1 MTRFFSRPNL
11 CTEEVEVIAD
21 PSQIHVA
28 QEVLDLPKEAY
39 KARWS
44 NPETRHYLLSLAQG
58 QNEDYCVSVGN
69 QASLLYG
76 FMADYDGILTPDLIE
91 ELKSK
96 RQAKYKPAW
105 WCLSHSNKLHLVWL
119 FERPVTVTGNAH
131 ADKLLSIVARKV
143 KAANWGVGYDPSCEK
158 VTQVMDVGREWHV
171 FSEEAVI
178 PTAEVLAWDLTL
190 FEASVRNMIADVVDI
205 DVKVVAAEVKK
216 RKWPHEPPP
225 NFSIGA
231 RCVRFWDATAD
242 NTTGAQ
248 IVKDGIRVYTP
259 HDNGFKSWR
268 SLLGAEFCEEYTSRS
283 MAPFLEDT
291 YYCHSKDE
299 YWRFFRTDTVPHYE
313 KRTEKVLRRDL
324 IKEARLASKPGKG
337 EELSELDQML
347 YTICRKNAVDFVAPV
362 IYRPAGRIHVD
373 GMGMLLN
380 TSLITVQKPAPR
392 LADVTAESLTD
403 YPHCPQEYREDP
415 SVCAWDNPFA
425 VKGFPHIHRLL
436 TAFFMKGQ
444 ATYESWCEAGCP
456 LQNEHGVS
464 FPALADVQLMY
475 LLSWLAHFYQN
486 AARMSQNPGRG
497 QALILAGPAGTG
509 KSFFGRQ
516 ILSRLMGGAVD
527 AEKFYLEGSRFNSGI
542 VSSPVHLVDDKLGS
556 RSQKTRLQFTES
568 LKIVVANAVLRYEA
582 KFGSAMESVP
592 WPGRVV
598 ILANED
604 ATSLSVLPDLD
615 MSTRD
620 KFMML
625 KLGGARFHWGTDA
638 ENQKWLNDELPYFAR
653 FLLGWKTPVQMRDER
668 FGVRAVQH
676 ADMAQASAENG
687 LTQVLVEVLETCI
700 ETVTG
705 GIDANDRGDAEGW
718 AIEGPAVK
726 ILKWIKSVDDSLARE
741 VIDSRTLQQS
751 LTTLYK
757 NGGYNIAQDPVTKW
771 WKIPYVLRKKAE
783 NNG

>member
-1 MTRFFSRPNL
+1 MIKFFSRPNL
-11 CTEEVEVIAD
+11 ATDRVEVIEK
-21 PSQIHVA
+21 PWEISLP
-28 QEVLDLPKEAY
+28 QEILDLPKDEY
-39 KARWS
+39 KRRWLS
-44 NPETRHYLLSLAQG
+44 PETQHFLLMLSQG

-76 FMADYDGILTPDLIE
+76 FFADYDGVLTPDLIDS
-91 ELKSK
+91 LKAK
-96 RQAKYKPAW
+96 RQSKYKPAW
-105 WCLSHSNKLHLVWL
+105 WCLSHSGKLHLVWL
-119 FERPVTVTGNAH
+119 FERPVTVTGNVH
-131 ADKLLSIVARKV
+131 ANRLLSIIAKKL
-143 KAANWGVGYDPSCEK
+143 KAAHWGVGYDPSCED
-158 VTQVMDVGREWHV
+158 VTQVMDIGREWHV
-171 FSEEAVI
+171 FAEDARI
-178 PTAEVLAWDLTL
+178 PTAEILAWDLTL
-190 FEASVRNMIADVVDI
+190 FESSVRNMVSDAVDI
-205 DVKVVAAEVKK
+205 DIQTVAAEVKK
-216 RKWPHEPPP
+216 RTWPHQPPAS
-225 NFSIGA
+225 FVIGA
-231 RCVRFWDATAD
+231 RCVRFWDPTAD

-268 SLLGAEFCEEYTSRS
+268 SLLGAEFCEAYTAKS

-299 YWRFFRTDTVPHYE
+299 YWRFFRTDTPPHYE

-324 IKEARLASKPGKG
+324 VKEARLSAKPGKG
-337 EELSELDQML
+337 EDLSELDQML
-347 YTICRKNAVDFVAPV
+347 YTISRRNTVDFVAPV
-362 IYRPAGRIHVD
+362 LYRPAGRIQVD
-373 GMGMLLN
+373 GMGAILN
-380 TSLITVQKPAPR
+380 TSLVTVAKPAGR
-392 LADVTAESLTD
+392 LADISVGDLAEF
-403 YPHCPQEYREDP
+403 PNCPQEYRDDP

-436 TAFFMKGQ
+436 TAFFIKSQ
-444 ATYESWCEAGCP
+444 SVYDSWCDAGCP
-456 LQNEHGVS
+456 LHNPEGEA
-464 FPALADVQLMY
+464 FPHLGDQQLTY
-475 LLSWLAHFYQN
+475 LLSWLAHFYKN

-497 QALILAGPAGTG
+497 QAMILAGPAGTG

-516 ILSRLMGGAVD
+516 LLSRLMGGAVD

-556 RSQKTRLQFTES
+556 RSQKIRLQFTES

-604 ATSLSVLPDLD
+604 AQSLSVLPDLD

-625 KLGGARFHWGTDA
+625 KLGGAKFHWGTDA

-653 FLLGWKTPVQMRDER
+653 FLLGWKIPVQMRDER

-676 ADMAQASAENG
+676 ADMSQASAENG
-687 LTQVLVEVLETCI
+687 LTQVVVEILEACVENAMKERDI
-700 ETVTG
+700 KDPA
-705 GIDANDRGDAEGW
+705 DADGW
-718 AIEGPAVK
+718 ATIGNAVQ
-726 ILKWIKSVDDSLARE
+726 IFKWIKQCDDSYARE
-741 VIDSRTLQQS
+741 VIDSRTLNQNLS
-751 LTTLYK
+751 TLYR
-757 NGGYNIAQDPVTKW
+757 NGGYNIVQDPDTKQ
-771 WKIPYVLRKKAE
+771 WKIPYVLRKKTS